1 MTPRS
6 PEDLFRSQV
15 ETIAVTRDLD
25 AFLSHFAADCVFRDM
40 SESESRVGHLELRRY
55 MTGYLEVMTQMEVEY
70 LSVHGGVDFVVGE
83 FVLHGLY
90 RGQGAQPGGTWV
102 SLRYCVIDELRDGL
116 VARETA
122 YPVPNELERQLESSS
137 SAKGAQ

>member
-1 MTPRS
+1 MSPRCHRRPLQEPS
-6 PEDLFRSQV
+6 RDGRVS
-15 ETIAVTRDLD
+15 RDLD

-40 SESESRVGHLELRRY
+40 SESEPRVGHLELRRY
-55 MTGYLEVMTQMEVEY
+55 MTGYLEDMTQIEVEY
-70 LSVHGGVDFVVGE
+70 LSLHGGVDFVVGE

-90 RGQGAQPGGTWV
+90 RGQGAQPGGTRV

-122 YPVPNELERQLESSS
+122 YPVPNELERQLESAT
-137 SAKGAQ
+137 SAKGAR